1 MLRWIFWILIIIW
14 LFSKIKN
21 LLTDKTDRMNDD
33 RELKNKNT
41 PPAESKKI
49 KNDAGDYVDY
59 EEVK

>member
-1 MLRWIFWILIIIW
+1 MLRWIFWILIIVW

-21 LLTDKTDRMNDD
+21 LLTDKTESMNDD

-41 PPAESKKI
+41 PPAEDKKI
-49 KNDAGDYVDY
+49 KNGAGDYIDY